1 MPRIILCGL
10 PNSDADQIRQPLSGG
25 PPHLPSGG
33 GGVQPALGRSGGGGI
48 GGLSGTS
55 MQQRDFC
62 RVSVPLCLYSTT
74 FKGREMSG

>member
-1 MPRIILCGL
+1 M
-10 PNSDADQIRQPLSGG
+10 
-25 PPHLPSGG
+25 
-33 GGVQPALGRSGGGGI
+33 QPALGRSGGGGI

-62 RVSVPLCLYSTT
+62 RVSMPLCLYLTT